1 VLVVN
6 TADKTMTTEGEQT
19 EQPQPEQQEEEEEAE
34 EEGGMLQSES
44 GGGGLQLVACNSSGR
59 PSQHWALSPGV
70 KPDSGA
76 ITNVMPAATA
86 ALNGSAGQECWSIH
100 ACGKTVMMAFCCC
113 YRPP

>member
-1 VLVVN
+1 MLVVN
-6 TADKTMTTEGEQT
+6 TADKTMTTEGKQT
-19 EQPQPEQQEEEEEAE
+19 EQQQEVE

-44 GGGGLQLVACNSSGR
+44 GGGGGLQLVACNSSGR

-70 KPDSGA
+70 KPASGA

-100 ACGKTVMMAFCCC
+100 ACGKNAALLLSSTF
-113 YRPP
+113 